1 MAGAKADRQVEW
13 MRIRGRL
20 QAEFG
25 DGIFKSW
32 LKPMTLLDKGA
43 QGIAIQLPT
52 RFMRDRVQGSYGER
66 IRMLWFEADPALSE
80 VGFVVKPLLQ
90 DAPARPAQRPAP
102 AGNGS
107 LDDFATPF
115 QSFLTF
121 ENFIDGESNAL
132 AHGLCLGVA
141 DGNVRPSGPLYLFGG
156 VGLGKT
162 HLMQALALRLRRDR
176 PDRPVLYF
184 SSDDF
189 RQHYID
195 AVNAKSV
202 AAFKSRVRSFDV
214 LMIDDVHLLNRNAGT
229 QDELLHTIN
238 AFASRSRLMVI
249 SGNASP
255 VGLEGIDERIRSRLS
270 TGVSAQILPLET
282 DYPLRLAFLERK
294 AFETT
299 LPAPQEVLVFLA
311 ERITSNMR
319 VLQGAMNRLE
329 SHYRQF
335 GGEISVDRAEKG
347 CWWTCCPVNDRT
359 PDRRG
364 DQEARLRP
372 VQCPPRGNGLAAA
385 RPGRRA
391 AAPGGDVS
399 RQAAHLALAA
409 GYRPQVRARPFDRA
423 LRRAQD
429 RKADG
434 RRQGAGRGSRGAAPQ
449 AGALKPRQRLAT
461 PRRVAY
467 LARPCRSS
475 SAGRAAHS

>member
-1 MAGAKADRQVEW
+1 MAGAKPDRQVEW
-13 MRIRGRL
+13 MRIRGQL
-20 QAEFG
+20 QAEYG

-32 LKPMTLLDKGA
+32 LKPMSLVDKGA

-66 IRMLWFEADPALSE
+66 IRMLWFEADPALFE
-80 VGFVVKPLLQ
+80 VGFEVKPLLQ
-90 DAPARPAQRPAP
+90 GAPAQPAQRPAP

-121 ENFIDGESNAL
+121 ENFITGESNAL

-195 AVNAKSV
+195 AVNAKRV
-202 AAFKSRVRSFDV
+202 AEFKSRVRSFDV
-214 LMIDDVHLLNRNAGT
+214 LMIDDVHLLSRNSGT

-270 TGVSAQILPLET
+270 TGVSAPILPLAT

-311 ERITSNMR
+311 ERIASNMR

-335 GGEISVDRAEKG
+335 GGEISVDRAEKVLVDLL
-347 CWWTCCPVNDRT
+347 PVNDRT
-359 PDRRG
+359 PTVEAIKKLVCDRYNVRPAEM
-364 DQEARLRP
+364 DSPRRARA
-372 VQCPPRGNGLAAA
+372 VA
-385 RPGRRA
+385 RPRQVAMYLAKQLTSLSLPDIGRKFGRDHSTVLY
-391 AAPGGDVS
+391 GVRKIEKLMEDDK
-399 RQAAHLALAA
+399 ALEEE
-409 GYRPQVRARPFDRA
+409 VEA
-423 LRRAQD
+423 LRR
-429 RKADG
+429 KLE
-434 RRQGAGRGSRGAAPQ
+434 P
-449 AGALKPRQRLAT
+449 
-461 PRRVAY
+461 
-467 LARPCRSS
+467 
-475 SAGRAAHS
+475 

>member
-13 MRIRGRL
+13 MRIRGQL
-20 QAEFG
+20 QAEYG

-32 LKPMTLLDKGA
+32 LKPMSLVDKGA
-43 QGIAIQLPT
+43 QGIEIQLPT
-52 RFMRDRVQGSYGER
+52 RFMRDRVRGSYGER
-66 IRMLWFEADPALSE
+66 IRMLWLEADPALSE
-80 VGFVVKPLLQ
+80 VGFVVKPVLQ
-90 DAPARPAQRPAP
+90 GAPAQPAQRPAP

-121 ENFIDGESNAL
+121 ENFITGESNAL

-141 DGNVRPSGPLYLFGG
+141 DGNMRPSGPLYLFGG

-195 AVNAKSV
+195 AVNAKRV
-202 AAFKSRVRSFDV
+202 AEFKSRVRSFDV
-214 LMIDDVHLLNRNAGT
+214 LMIDDVHLLSRNSGT

-270 TGVSAQILPLET
+270 TGVSAPILPLET

-311 ERITSNMR
+311 ARITSNMR

-335 GGEISVDRAEKG
+335 GGEISVDRAEKVLVDLL
-347 CWWTCCPVNDRT
+347 PVNDRT
-359 PDRRG
+359 PTVEAIKKLVCDRYNVRPAEM
-364 DQEARLRP
+364 DSPRRARA
-372 VQCPPRGNGLAAA
+372 VA
-385 RPGRRA
+385 RPRQVAMYLAKQLTSLSLPDIGRKFGRDHSTVLY
-391 AAPGGDVS
+391 GVRKIEKLMEDDK
-399 RQAAHLALAA
+399 ALEEE
-409 GYRPQVRARPFDRA
+409 VEA
-423 LRRAQD
+423 LRR
-429 RKADG
+429 KLE
-434 RRQGAGRGSRGAAPQ
+434 P
-449 AGALKPRQRLAT
+449 
-461 PRRVAY
+461 
-467 LARPCRSS
+467 
-475 SAGRAAHS
+475 

>member
-1 MAGAKADRQVEW
+1 MAGAKPDRQVEW
-13 MRIRGRL
+13 MRIRGQL
-20 QAEFG
+20 QAEYG

-32 LKPMTLLDKGA
+32 LKPMSLVDKGA

-80 VGFVVKPLLQ
+80 VGFEVKPLLQ
-90 DAPARPAQRPAP
+90 GAPAQPAQRPAP

-121 ENFIDGESNAL
+121 ENFIAGESNAL
-132 AHGLCLGVA
+132 AHGLCLGIA

-195 AVNAKSV
+195 AATAKRV
-202 AAFKSRVRSFDV
+202 AEFKSRVRSFDV
-214 LMIDDVHLLNRNAGT
+214 LMIDDVHLLSQNSGT
-229 QDELLHTIN
+229 QVELLHIIN
-238 AFASRSRLMVI
+238 AFASRGRLMVI

-270 TGVSAQILPLET
+270 TGVSAPILPLET

-311 ERITSNMR
+311 ERIASNMR

-335 GGEISVDRAEKG
+335 GGEISVDRAEKVLVDLL
-347 CWWTCCPVNDRT
+347 PVNDRT
-359 PDRRG
+359 PTVEAIKKLVCERYNVRPAEMDSPRR
-364 DQEARLRP
+364 ARA
-372 VQCPPRGNGLAAA
+372 VA
-385 RPGRRA
+385 RPRQVAMYLAKQLTSLSLPDIGRKFGRDHSTVLY
-391 AAPGGDVS
+391 GVRKIEKLMEDDK
-399 RQAAHLALAA
+399 ALEEE
-409 GYRPQVRARPFDRA
+409 VEA
-423 LRRAQD
+423 LRR
-429 RKADG
+429 KLE
-434 RRQGAGRGSRGAAPQ
+434 P
-449 AGALKPRQRLAT
+449 
-461 PRRVAY
+461 
-467 LARPCRSS
+467 
-475 SAGRAAHS
+475 

>member
-1 MAGAKADRQVEW
+1 MAGAKPDRQVEW
-13 MRIRGRL
+13 MRIRGQL
-20 QAEFG
+20 QAEYG

-32 LKPMTLLDKGA
+32 LKPMSLVDKGA

-80 VGFVVKPLLQ
+80 VGFEVKPLLQ
-90 DAPARPAQRPAP
+90 GAPAQPAQRPAP

-121 ENFIDGESNAL
+121 ENFITGESNAL

-195 AVNAKSV
+195 AVNAKRV
-202 AAFKSRVRSFDV
+202 AEFKSRVRSFDV
-214 LMIDDVHLLNRNAGT
+214 LMIDDVHLLSRNSGT

-270 TGVSAQILPLET
+270 TGVSAPILPLET

-311 ERITSNMR
+311 ERIASNMR

-335 GGEISVDRAEKG
+335 GGEISVDRAEKVLVDLL
-347 CWWTCCPVNDRT
+347 PVNDRT
-359 PDRRG
+359 PTVEAIKKLVCDRYNVRPAEM
-364 DQEARLRP
+364 DSPRRARA
-372 VQCPPRGNGLAAA
+372 VA
-385 RPGRRA
+385 RPRQVAMYLAKQLTSLSLPDIGRKFGRDHSTVLY
-391 AAPGGDVS
+391 GVRKIEKLMEDDK
-399 RQAAHLALAA
+399 ALEEE
-409 GYRPQVRARPFDRA
+409 VEA
-423 LRRAQD
+423 LRR
-429 RKADG
+429 KLE
-434 RRQGAGRGSRGAAPQ
+434 P
-449 AGALKPRQRLAT
+449 
-461 PRRVAY
+461 
-467 LARPCRSS
+467 
-475 SAGRAAHS
+475 